1 MTIAPYA
8 RAQTHKIRLIAL
20 PPEILLDELM
30 DITAINPWFRRSS
43 SVSIA
48 TAVLISL
55 FVLNQAFQLPNISQT
70 RVLGIALPAWPQID
84 LPLLGFDGRIFKKQ
98 IGEQGATN
106 LGPLAQRFRLAGTFF
121 AASSY
126 QQSCKAIIDDI
137 QKKNQSLVAEGDSLD
152 QNILVVSIFRD
163 HVILRDNN
171 AGVAGSRDEQLW
183 LSFAGDKKPDKSA
196 NQAAG
201 DLAQGQAEATLVRF
215 GKRTGERRWVLERN
229 AVLRYYQ
236 ELLANPERLAK
247 VFESLKPVY
256 KTGKI
261 AGYTLDIEGE
271 GEVFRAFGLKQ
282 GDVIRQV
289 NSMPMISQSRA
300 EYFINE
306 FVKNR
311 VNGFV
316 IDIEREAKPEKMIYL
331 VR

>member
-1 MTIAPYA
+1 
-8 RAQTHKIRLIAL
+8 
-20 PPEILLDELM
+20 M
-30 DITAINPWFRRSS
+30 DITAINPLFQRLSPML
-43 SVSIA
+43 VA
-48 TAVLISL
+48 TALAVGVL
-55 FVLNQAFQLPNISQT
+55 FVYQNRQLPDLPKNQAPA
-70 RVLGIALPAWPQID
+70 IALPAWPQID
-84 LPLLGFDGRIFKKQ
+84 AQAFRFDGYTFKKQ
-98 IGEQGATN
+98 AGEQVAAN
-106 LGPLAQRFRLAGTFF
+106 LGPLARRFRLAGTFF

-126 QQSCKAIIDDI
+126 QQSHKAIIDDI
-137 QKKNQSLVAEGDSLD
+137 QKKTQCLVAEGDTLD
-152 QNILVVSIFRD
+152 PNILVVTIFRD
-163 HVILRDNN
+163 RVVLRDGNN
-171 AGVAGSRDEQLW
+171 DEQLW
-183 LSFAGDKKPDKSA
+183 LSFAGGYKPATSTNCPEADVT
-196 NQAAG
+196 
-201 DLAQGQAEATLVRF
+201 QGQADATLVRF

-236 ELLANPERLAK
+236 ELLNNPDRLAK

-256 KTGKI
+256 QTGKI
-261 AGYTLDIEGE
+261 AGYTLDVEGE

-311 VNGFV
+311 GNGFV

>member
-1 MTIAPYA
+1 MG
-8 RAQTHKIRLIAL
+8 H
-20 PPEILLDELM
+20 M
-30 DITAINPWFRRSS
+30 DIITATNLLTQRLS
-43 SVSIA
+43 SV
-48 TAVLISL
+48 
-55 FVLNQAFQLPNISQT
+55 FVVTGALAGILVVYQTIQLPNIPAKRSPI
-70 RVLGIALPAWPQID
+70 VALPVWPQID
-84 LPLLGFDGRIFKKQ
+84 AQMLRFEGCTFKKQ
-98 IGEQGATN
+98 IGEQVAAN
-106 LGPLAQRFRLAGTFF
+106 LGPLARRFRLAGTFF

-137 QKKNQSLVAEGDSLD
+137 QKKTQSLVAEGDNLD
-152 QNILVVSIFRD
+152 QNILVVSIFKDR
-163 HVILRDNN
+163 VILRENN
-171 AGVAGSRDEQLW
+171 PDLAGSRDEHLW
-183 LSFAGDKKPDKSA
+183 LSFAGGEKAGKSA
-196 NQAAG
+196 NQPG
-201 DLAQGQAEATLVRF
+201 TDVIPGQADTTLVRF
-215 GKRTGERRWVLERN
+215 GKRTGERRWVLERS
-229 AVLRYYQ
+229 AVIQYYE
-236 ELLANPERLAK
+236 ELLGHPDRLAK

-261 AGYTLDIEGE
+261 AGYTLDVEGE

-316 IDIEREAKPEKMIYL
+316 IDIEREAKPEKTIYL

>member
-1 MTIAPYA
+1 MNCNQEQRTKNKELILVDFSTINPLFQRLSPVFVAAALAAGGLFIYQNLQLPDLPNNQAQIIAPPTWPPID
-8 RAQTHKIRLIAL
+8 AQTLR
-20 PPEILLDELM
+20 
-30 DITAINPWFRRSS
+30 
-43 SVSIA
+43 
-48 TAVLISL
+48 
-55 FVLNQAFQLPNISQT
+55 
-70 RVLGIALPAWPQID
+70 
-84 LPLLGFDGRIFKKQ
+84 FDGNTFKKQ
-98 IGEQGATN
+98 AGEQAAAN

-126 QQSCKAIIDDI
+126 QQSRKAIIDDI
-137 QKKNQSLVAEGDSLD
+137 RQKTQCLVGEGDNLD
-152 QNILVVSIFRD
+152 QNIMVVTIFRD
-163 HVILRDNN
+163 RVVLRDSNPGL
-171 AGVAGSRDEQLW
+171 AESRDEQLW
-183 LSFAGDKKPDKSA
+183 LSFAGGNKPATSA
-196 NQAAG
+196 NRSET
-201 DLAQGQAEATLVRF
+201 DSAQGQADATLVRF
-215 GKRTGERRWVLERN
+215 GKRTGERRWMLERN

-236 ELLANPERLAK
+236 ELLNNPDRLAK

-256 KTGKI
+256 QAGKI

-316 IDIEREAKPEKMIYL
+316 IDIERETKPEKMIYL